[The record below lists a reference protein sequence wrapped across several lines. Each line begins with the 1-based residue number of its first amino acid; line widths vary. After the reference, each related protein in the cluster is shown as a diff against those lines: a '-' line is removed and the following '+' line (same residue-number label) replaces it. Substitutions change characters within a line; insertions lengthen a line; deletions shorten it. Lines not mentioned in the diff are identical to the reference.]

1 MVYLH
6 FFYDPDTIHTLLLPV
21 TIISAKWRM
30 YAQRKRYRNLRWAG
44 ELVWGVSS
52 CQQTDAHT
60 HNSLPFPPSL
70 HPFPNPLHPLSHL
83 TSPSFPPLLHFL
95 PCPYSILFPAHTAP
109 SSPHPLTPPPF
120 PHPLTPPSSL
130 LPFLPF
136 PATLFATHWK
146 RLTVQR
152 YVRRYKAAV
161 IVVRRFGPPLLS
173 QG

>member
-60 HNSLPFPPSL
+60 HNSTPFPT
-70 HPFPNPLHPLSHL
+70 F
-83 TSPSFPPLLHFL
+83 TPPL
-95 PCPYSILFPAHTAP
+95 PKP
-109 SSPHPLTPPPF
+109 TPPPF
-120 PHPLTPPSSL
+120 PSHFTLFPTPTPLSSLPLLHPLSCTHCTLFPTPTHST
-130 LPFLPF
+130 PF
-136 PATLFATHWK
+136 PTPTHSTLFPTP
-146 RLTVQR
+146 
-152 YVRRYKAAV
+152 
-161 IVVRRFGPPLLS
+161 FPPFPSHFVCHSLEKTDCSALCP
-173 QG
+173 